1 MSYVPI
7 VPYVPPSQ
15 QASPRA
21 RELGVQMAQLLQ
33 EFQKQNPSL
42 SPSEVRMAM
51 QIAQQASGVGTS
63 SPKAVVVVSLTA
75 GLLALALGALVFLR
89 GSGEGF
95 EISPTIFPMIGVI
108 ALLLV
113 VLGFVAVVRNQ

>member
-7 VPYVPPSQ
+7 VPYVPPPQ
-15 QASPRA
+15 EASPRA
-21 RELGVQMAQLLQ
+21 RELGIQMAQLLQ

-51 QIAQQASGVGTS
+51 QIAQQASGVGRS
-63 SPKAVVVVSLTA
+63 GPKMVVVASLTA
-75 GLLALALGALVFLR
+75 GLMALVLGALVFLR

-95 EISPTIFPMIGVI
+95 EISPTIFPMVGVI
-108 ALLLV
+108 ALLVV
-113 VLGFVAVVRNQ
+113 VLGVVAVIRNQ